1 MSRTIDL
8 VKVAEHSFRSTGI
21 SIDKDPEE
29 RGKMHD
35 DRERQAALKQAG
47 WCCGWAVF
55 AGVMA
60 ACCAVGLIVCGV
72 VITKPVVETKSLEF
86 QETTCTTEKGYLTGR
101 SIRCGCG
108 KDCSST
114 YPCLRMTVT
123 YVVNN
128 GTVDGVLFDTEQR
141 LNSNG
146 GSAENEQ
153 CATAPCQRDAGQNY
167 RDVLNFNDTYPP
179 GTSYTCL
186 YHPDRPGVKCS
197 ADPTLHVG
205 RHVPLHAVDQEAK
218 NKVASIPVTI
228 PPRAPGAQPGYFLPQ
243 PPAYSE
249 GGQSMGMQPPPQNI
263 YSNDTKT
270 GYYNYN

>member
-1 MSRTIDL
+1 
-8 VKVAEHSFRSTGI
+8 
-21 SIDKDPEE
+21 
-29 RGKMHD
+29 MHD

-47 WCCGWAVF
+47 LCCGWAVF

-86 QETTCTTEKGYLTGR
+86 QETTCTTNQSYLTGR

-114 YPCLRMTVT
+114 YPCLRMTVR

-128 GTVDGVLFDTEQR
+128 ATVDGVLFDTEQR

-146 GSAENEQ
+146 GSPENEQ

-179 GTSYTCL
+179 GRSYTCL
-186 YHPDRPGVKCS
+186 YHPNMPGNVLLTRLFTWDAMFHSMLWTSIFTFLFAVLFFYCLYKC
-197 ADPTLHVG
+197 
-205 RHVPLHAVDQEAK
+205 REAK

-249 GGQSMGMQPPPQNI
+249 GGQSMGMQPPPQNV